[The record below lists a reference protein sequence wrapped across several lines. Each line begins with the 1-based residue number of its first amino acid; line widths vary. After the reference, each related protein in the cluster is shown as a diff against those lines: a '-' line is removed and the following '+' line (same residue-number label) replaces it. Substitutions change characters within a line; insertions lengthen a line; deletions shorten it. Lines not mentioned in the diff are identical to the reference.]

1 LIQQIFQVLVCSSVE
16 EGMISTVLH
25 DCTEGL
31 DEEIG
36 CKNPALFFMPG
47 LPRSVKRDL
56 QNEAQEPAYC
66 QTILQAYF

>member
-1 LIQQIFQVLVCSSVE
+1 
-16 EGMISTVLH
+16 MISTVLH

-47 LPRSVKRDL
+47 LPQSVKRDL